1 MYAFG
6 LMGLP
11 MRVYNC
17 TPLCLRSLRCYFD
30 CAMEVNRV
38 TIKGSVE
45 DITAT
50 DVDGAYY

>member
-1 MYAFG
+1 MRLGLWAYQCVYTTVRLYAY
-6 LMGLP
+6 
-11 MRVYNC
+11 VAYAVI
-17 TPLCLRSLRCYFD
+17 FD